1 MIYISVIVTL
11 ILIIRFMEMMIMC
24 AAIEYDRR
32 KSREY
37 RLKQDLINSEIWSLE
52 DTIREKN
59 HIIYSLER

>member
-32 KSREY
+32 KSRKY
-37 RLKQDLINSEIWSLE
+37 RLKQDLINDEMVELHKSILRILE
-52 DTIREKN
+52 DKHE
-59 HIIYSLER
+59 